1 LREYNEGRLG
11 WKGVVMVLKFVLN
24 HRWHFPDFRLADRA
38 VVDRRV

>member
-1 LREYNEGRLG
+1 MRADSDGR
-11 WKGVVMVLKFVLN
+11 GVVMVLKFVLN